1 MLFPA
6 CCLNPQQDSAPR
18 APRIFGH
25 GKATTLQ
32 TIAPPFSFPIFGD
45 IGKIYDIS
53 CSHKLFRING
63 SPPSEILPA
72 LLERD
77 FYPFTSRAS
86 GYNEER
92 ARIDDSILLAVV
104 QVAGES
110 PLRHESPSRS
120 PSRRFMFHPSPGPD
134 ESSEVMSHWLPL
146 AVCLI
151 SFGAVKV
158 ADAQTP
164 ASSTESLPEGVERR
178 LTTLPLTN
186 RDGGVYRV
194 RYSPDGKLLAVR
206 THDQV
211 VRVYQIPSGELLHQL
226 DGHVGVGVE
235 MDFSPDSR
243 KIVTGTDYESD
254 AVQLWDVQTGESI
267 QRVDV
272 RAECLRWWSTDQILI
287 GKSPMIVSVDARSGG
302 VTGHNRFDLPPGAA
316 LLEISDTGR
325 WAFSYTPSRDES
337 AVWHSLRTGNIISV
351 LQGLPRP
358 KTVAFSERHGLMA
371 VAAWPQ
377 NTILPR
383 FPIGTGLN
391 RDELSDKDTQ
401 LSDHEIGIWP
411 SDGRGELAR
420 LRGHRNTI
428 ESLGFSPDGRW
439 LASTGRDGRLWIWEL
454 LTMKPVTWTQLAD
467 EDGVGTAVAFAPLRW
482 QMVTGSSGG
491 NVNQTLL
498 WDLKFLLFNS
508 QAAGGLDTDRDD
520 DVQSEAN
527 SQDLEALWTALA
539 SEDPQIAYHAIDA
552 VMSDPSRRDA
562 LDPFMAQL
570 VDPVTTQRLQQWIDQ
585 LDSPSFSTRD
595 AAYESLLKH
604 RASAIALIENA
615 LQQFPSLEKRKRL
628 RRLLSVDEGE
638 SITDTDLRRAVR
650 FILLLEMRGDQ
661 AALELLRQLSE
672 GSTSRTVIEESRAA
686 LTRCNQRAQLGLP

>member
-1 MLFPA
+1 
-6 CCLNPQQDSAPR
+6 
-18 APRIFGH
+18 
-25 GKATTLQ
+25 
-32 TIAPPFSFPIFGD
+32 
-45 IGKIYDIS
+45 
-53 CSHKLFRING
+53 
-63 SPPSEILPA
+63 
-72 LLERD
+72 
-77 FYPFTSRAS
+77 
-86 GYNEER
+86 
-92 ARIDDSILLAVV
+92 
-104 QVAGES
+104 
-110 PLRHESPSRS
+110 
-120 PSRRFMFHPSPGPD
+120 
-134 ESSEVMSHWLPL
+134 
-146 AVCLI
+146 
-151 SFGAVKV
+151 
-158 ADAQTP
+158 
-164 ASSTESLPEGVERR
+164 
-178 LTTLPLTN
+178 
-186 RDGGVYRV
+186 
-194 RYSPDGKLLAVR
+194 
-206 THDQV
+206 
-211 VRVYQIPSGELLHQL
+211 
-226 DGHVGVGVE
+226 
-235 MDFSPDSR
+235 
-243 KIVTGTDYESD
+243 
-254 AVQLWDVQTGESI
+254 
-267 QRVDV
+267 
-272 RAECLRWWSTDQILI
+272 
-287 GKSPMIVSVDARSGG
+287 
-302 VTGHNRFDLPPGAA
+302 
-316 LLEISDTGR
+316 
-325 WAFSYTPSRDES
+325 
-337 AVWHSLRTGNIISV
+337 
-351 LQGLPRP
+351 
-358 KTVAFSERHGLMA
+358 LMA